1 MNSDGRRYR
10 SWFEFEN
17 DHQYCIYSY
26 HIIVLDFNQKNP
38 DNVVSK
44 GWDQIDA
51 DDSTNRKEAEGRAAE
66 ILGLINRRMEKD
78 FKSKGLNSKE
88 KGNMKVKAM
97 RVIMKQSTSI
107 SKESKENSVKS

>member
-1 MNSDGRRYR
+1 MNSGGGRYR
-10 SWFEFEN
+10 SWLEFEN
-17 DHQYCIYSY
+17 DHQYWIYSY

-51 DDSTNRKEAEGRAAE
+51 DNLTDRKETEGRVTE
-66 ILGLINRRMEKD
+66 ILGLINRRIEKD
-78 FKSKGLNSKE
+78 FKSKGLSSKE
-88 KGNMKVKAM
+88 KGNMKVKAL

-107 SKESKENSVKS
+107 SKKSKENSVMS

>member
-1 MNSDGRRYR
+1 VNSGERRYR

-38 DNVVSK
+38 DNVVSE
-44 GWDQIDA
+44 GLNQNDA

-66 ILGLINRRMEKD
+66 ILGLINRGMEKD

-88 KGNMKVKAM
+88 KGNIKVKAK